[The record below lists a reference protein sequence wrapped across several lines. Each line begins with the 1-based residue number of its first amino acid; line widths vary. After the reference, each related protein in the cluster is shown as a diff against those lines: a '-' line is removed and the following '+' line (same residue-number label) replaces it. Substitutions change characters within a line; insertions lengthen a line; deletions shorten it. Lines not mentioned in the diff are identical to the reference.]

1 MASPPRSARQHRR
14 AKREGRRKAI
24 IGGVAAVVLVIAL
37 VGGYILFAGGSD
49 DGPEVTDVR
58 AGNGETPATVEG
70 PQIST
75 PPPGHSYIATVKDDL
90 AEIQVF
96 EDQDAPL
103 PAHTYPNPWLLNE
116 DPAAKIKQTFLAERV
131 SKDGKWLHVFLPERP
146 NGLTGWVRTDDVVV
160 TENPYSIGVDLAK
173 REITVREG
181 TKELYQGPV
190 AVGSDETPLPD
201 AGGQLTP
208 TPRGIYYIRVL
219 LQTDDP
225 SSVYGPYAYGL
236 SAHSE
241 TLDTFNGG
249 DAEVGIHGNN
259 DKSVLGKNVTHG
271 CIRMDNDEITKLT
284 KILPLGTPVVIS

>member
-1 MASPPRSARQHRR
+1 MASPPRNARQHRR

-37 VGGYILFAGGSD
+37 VGGYIAFAGGD
-49 DGPEVTDVR
+49 DDPQVTDVR
-58 AGNGETPATVEG
+58 AGDRTPSTVEG

-90 AEIQVF
+90 TEIQVF

-103 PAHTYPNPWLLNE
+103 PAHTYPNPWLLND
-116 DPAAKIKQTFLAERV
+116 DPASPIKQTFLAERV

-190 AVGSDETPLPD
+190 AIGSDETPLPD
-201 AGGQLTP
+201 ANGELTP

-219 LQTDDP
+219 LKTDDP

-241 TLDTFNGG
+241 TLEEFNGG

-259 DKSVLGKNVTHG
+259 DESVLGKAVTHG
-271 CIRMDNDEITKLT
+271 CVRMDNEEIEKLT